1 MSKQNIFLTIGT
13 VVALFLDLFTKRLA
27 EQYFVE
33 PVEIF
38 PFLSFE
44 LSHNRALAF
53 GIPFPII
60 LTILLS
66 ISAVGILGWL
76 FVKNLRKDSKIGL
89 ISLTLLLGGALGN
102 LVERITT
109 GQVTDFIALFF
120 IPNFNLADTFLTCGV
135 VILILAN
142 KRIFKN

>member
-1 MSKQNIFLTIGT
+1 MFKQRIFLAAGIAI
-13 VVALFLDLFTKRLA
+13 ALFLDLFTKRLA
-27 EQYFVE
+27 EKYFAE
-33 PVEIF
+33 PFEIF

-53 GIPFPII
+53 GIPFPLP

-66 ISAVGILGWL
+66 VSAVAILGWL

-102 LVERITT
+102 LLERILTS
-109 GQVTDFIALFF
+109 QVTDFIALFF
-120 IPNFNLADTFLTCGV
+120 IPNFNLADTFLTFGV
-135 VILILAN
+135 IILILGS
-142 KRIFKN
+142 KKIFKN